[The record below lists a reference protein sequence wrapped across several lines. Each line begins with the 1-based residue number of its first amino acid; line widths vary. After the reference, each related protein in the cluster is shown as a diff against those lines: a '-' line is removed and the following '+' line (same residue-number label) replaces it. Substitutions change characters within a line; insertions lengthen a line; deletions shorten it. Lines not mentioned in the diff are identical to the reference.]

1 MSKLHL
7 LLIEADN
14 MRNLGGSCMRDII
27 NMDKYADTFSTKTN
41 VKRGQTMVLSIDN
54 KRVFKQGYT
63 YDFLSNYIK
72 RFPEFVNGVK
82 RDDYVIVLIAGHGYQ
97 QRSVGKEEV
106 DKLDEYISFGAG
118 KITDNQLYSLLVSKL
133 SVAKR
138 VVCLADTC
146 HSGTMFDNTPSTRN
160 VISLSAC
167 LDNQF
172 ASCDIGQN
180 TGYGG
185 ALTVHLLDQPA
196 ALQTM
201 LLGTRVQIST
211 LVKKIEGILRL
222 LGQRPQLI

>member
-14 MRNLGGSCMRDII
+14 TRSLGGSCMRDII
-27 NMDKYADTFSTKTN
+27 NMDKYADEFS
-41 VKRGQTMVLSIDN
+41 VKKSVLRGQTMVLSIDN

-63 YDFLSNYIK
+63 YDFLSNYVK
-72 RFPEFVNGVK
+72 RFPEFVSGVK
-82 RDDYVIVLIAGHGYQ
+82 HGDFVLILIAGHGFQ
-97 QRSVGKEEV
+97 QRGDGKGEV
-106 DKLDEYISFGAG
+106 DGLDEYISFGAG
-118 KITDNQLYSLLVSKL
+118 KITDNQLYSSLISKL

-167 LDNQF
+167 LDSQL
-172 ASCDIGQN
+172 ASCDIGQT

-196 ALQTM
+196 ALHTM
-201 LLGTRVQIST
+201 LLGTRGQISA